1 MKNNILIIIFMT
13 IFIDML
19 GIGILIPVFPLLINP
34 NSIYKITPDTWN
46 MSSSFIMSGWLLA
59 IYPFTQFLFSPILG
73 QLSDRFGRK
82 KILIFSILGTGISY
96 ILFAIGIYIKS
107 IWLIFFSRAL
117 DGITGANIS
126 VAQASIADIS
136 EEKNRAKNFGVV
148 GIALGLG
155 FILGPFLGGILSDN
169 SLCKYFDAATPFWI
183 ATALSIINIILIQ
196 FFLPETIQI
205 YSNRRINLI
214 SSIDNIKKVFLNK
227 EITNGVITS
236 FLFSIGF
243 NSYTTFWGII
253 LSYYYK
259 FSQSE
264 TGSFFGYM
272 GIAIVLAQGL
282 VVRKL
287 SGKFLEENVLKLSIL
302 STAISILA
310 YYFVSVEYQLLL
322 YIIIPFLAISVSLT
336 RSFMGS
342 YLSKLVPNN
351 MQGEIMGINSSA
363 MALSQVFPAILAGY
377 IAIHHVKSV
386 ILLGA
391 FLTFIGWIYFIKNLG
406 SK

>member
-1 MKNNILIIIFMT
+1 MRNKILMTIFLT

-34 NSIYKITPDTWN
+34 NSVYKITPDTWT

-59 IYPFTQFLFSPILG
+59 IYPFAQFLFNPILG

-82 KILIFSILGTGISY
+82 RILIFSILGTGLSY
-96 ILFAIGIYIKS
+96 VLFAIGIYIKS
-107 IWLIFFSRAL
+107 IGLIFFSRAL

-126 VAQASIADIS
+126 VAQAAIADVS
-136 EEKNRAKNFGVV
+136 ETNNRAKNFGVV
-148 GIALGLG
+148 GVALGLG

-183 ATALSIINIILIQ
+183 ATGLSILNIILIQ
-196 FFLPETIQI
+196 VFLPETIKS
-205 YSNRRINLI
+205 YSNMKINLI
-214 SSIDNIKKVFLNK
+214 SSIDNIRKVFLNK
-227 EITNGVITS
+227 DITSGVITN

-253 LSYYYK
+253 LSYYYG
-259 FSQSE
+259 FSQSK
-264 TGSFFGYM
+264 TGGFFGYM

-287 SGKFLEENVLKLSIL
+287 SGKLLEKNILKFSIL
-302 STAISILA
+302 ATAFSILA
-310 YYFVSVEYQLLL
+310 YYFVSINYQLLL
-322 YIIIPFLAISVSLT
+322 YLFIPFLAISVSVT
-336 RSFMGS
+336 RSFMGA
-342 YLSKLVPNN
+342 YLSKLVPNS

-386 ILLGA
+386 IFVGA
-391 FLTFIGWIYFIKNLG
+391 ILTFIGGIYFIKNL
-406 SK
+406 SNK